1 MSRWLVP
8 FTLAALIA
16 CASLPARAQQA
27 LPDAWAVPDDVMQ
40 NWLLVETLDRTCS
53 ILNYGD
59 RVPMMRKVTSVTRL
73 WSAERADSLS
83 EDEMSVQ
90 FGAIRAA
97 ADASADTIGCDG
109 AINYIL
115 AARRQYLTDTLNLIL
130 RGAGYSGWGEERR
143 AIQVAWQ
150 SLVDQ
155 IGNVLGENEFN
166 RMKAAIDAD
175 VQMSQTQKGEL
186 WENAIRPLAVAVLW
200 QMRTSETGYGFFT
213 DPDEDTGYIFAKMED
228 MAALPFTFTAPTEV
242 SVRTTD
248 DSDVRVLS
256 ATGETEDGSIL
267 VFVAKDRK
275 DAEPL
280 ALTASLLISVAPPQ
294 DGSGMTR
301 PPSVRGFDATRLP
314 ASECPLDFCFEFPLE
329 VEHLLSS
336 GVTLAGPPQFIFLTP
351 RAREEMGVPSE

>member
-83 EDEMSVQ
+83 EDEMSEQ

-155 IGNVLGENEFN
+155 IGNDRVERGTLRAGKHVPVPGQQ
-166 RMKAAIDAD
+166 R
-175 VQMSQTQKGEL
+175 
-186 WENAIRPLAVAVLW
+186 
-200 QMRTSETGYGFFT
+200 
-213 DPDEDTGYIFAKMED
+213 
-228 MAALPFTFTAPTEV
+228 AALIGQALRFLAF
-242 SVRTTD
+242 
-248 DSDVRVLS
+248 
-256 ATGETEDGSIL
+256 EDAL
-267 VFVAKDRK
+267 RQ
-275 DAEPL
+275 L
-280 ALTASLLISVAPPQ
+280 ARRQ
-294 DGSGMTR
+294 
-301 PPSVRGFDATRLP
+301 LP
-314 ASECPLDFCFEFPLE
+314 
-329 VEHLLSS
+329 H
-336 GVTLAGPPQFIFLTP
+336 G
-351 RAREEMGVPSE
+351 